1 MPEYISRAALV
12 SKAQLAYRIALSED
26 DINSGKY
33 SKVTF
38 TDNFAVDL
46 DDIVDS
52 PTVYAEPVV
61 HCGDCKFRC
70 DFTDGHCECRRWPN
84 IPMSYQRVDP
94 QFDFCSYGEKEAT

>member
-1 MPEYISRAALV
+1 MPEYIAREALL

-46 DDIVDS
+46 DDIVDAA
-52 PTVYAEPVV
+52 TVDAVEVV
-61 HCGDCKFRC
+61 HCGE
-70 DFTDGHCECRRWPN
+70 CEHRIFVEVGDVGQIGGCEIFGCAMQN
-84 IPMSYQRVDP
+84 SS
-94 QFDFCSYGEKEAT
+94 FCSYGKRKENT

>member
-1 MPEYISRAALV
+1 MRLIDADL
-12 SKAQLAYRIALSED
+12 LSED
-26 DINSGKY
+26 AFEVQTQEYGNIEVVGLDAIDSM
-33 SKVTF
+33 VTI
-38 TDNFAVDL
+38 D
-46 DDIVDS
+46 
-52 PTVYAEPVV
+52 AETVV